1 MFFQKMI
8 VWDKAKK
15 LTIDTYRLVKFLPKE
30 ELYSLSDQMRRAAI
44 SIISNIAEGSGRVTA
59 RETRY
64 FLGIARGS
72 VNELHAQLIVCQELE
87 YLTLEQ
93 VKPLMALS
101 DEVRRMLT
109 SLIAKESYD

>member
-1 MFFQKMI
+1 MI

-59 RETRY
+59 
-64 FLGIARGS
+64 
-72 VNELHAQLIVCQELE
+72 
-87 YLTLEQ
+87 
-93 VKPLMALS
+93 
-101 DEVRRMLT
+101 
-109 SLIAKESYD
+109 

>member
-1 MFFQKMI
+1 MI

-59 RETRY
+59 RY

-87 YLTLEQ
+87 YLTQAQ

>member
-1 MFFQKMI
+1 MI

-64 FLGIARGS
+64 FW
-72 VNELHAQLIVCQELE
+72 
-87 YLTLEQ
+87 
-93 VKPLMALS
+93 ALPV
-101 DEVRRMLT
+101 DLLT
-109 SLIAKESYD
+109 SFMRN